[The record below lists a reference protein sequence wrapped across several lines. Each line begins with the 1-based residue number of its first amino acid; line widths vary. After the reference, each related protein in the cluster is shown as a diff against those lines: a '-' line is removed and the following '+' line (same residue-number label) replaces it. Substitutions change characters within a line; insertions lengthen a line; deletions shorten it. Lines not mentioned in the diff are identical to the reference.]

1 MEHLMPYVG
10 MGLAI
15 LGSAI
20 GCGLAA
26 IGGGVGIGHL
36 CAGAMEGMSRQPEI
50 ASRLFTTMLISAAL
64 IEGIALFAIVICLLG
79 VLFGFGDIDKAVEM
93 IIQAGSAASAA
104 AQ

>member
-20 GCGLAA
+20 GCGLSV
-26 IGGGVGIGHL
+26 IGGGIGIGKL
-36 CAGAMEGMSRQPEI
+36 AASAMEGMARQPEM
-50 ASRLFTTMLISAAL
+50 ANRLFTTMLISAAL
-64 IEGIALFAIVICLLG
+64 IEGIALFAIIICLLG

-93 IIQAGSAASAA
+93 ILQAASATG